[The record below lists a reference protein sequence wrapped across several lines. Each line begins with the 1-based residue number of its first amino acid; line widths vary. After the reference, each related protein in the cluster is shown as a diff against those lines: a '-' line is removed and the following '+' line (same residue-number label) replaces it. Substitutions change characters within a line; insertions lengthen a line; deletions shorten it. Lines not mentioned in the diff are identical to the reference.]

1 MRKIVAE
8 QERGHTVAIELSVGE
23 TQLEEDLGLA
33 READRVAPPGP
44 EQRSHRER
52 VPREEQTCP
61 IEPSER
67 EIAGHIVERLDA
79 SALDHLREQCRRVGA
94 DGAGGFERGALSPD
108 GIDPCVGNADP
119 IVTLD
124 DRMALGP
131 ADEGAEHGVG
141 PTNDHRSAS
150 VRRHAIRRVTEPI
163 GNGVRRVDETEDPA
177 HPVTGGYS
185 GASANRPR
193 SAISV
198 TNLVASEIA

>member
-1 MRKIVAE
+1 VSPLRA
-8 QERGHTVAIELSVGE
+8 
-23 TQLEEDLGLA
+23 
-33 READRVAPPGP
+33 P

-52 VPREEQTCP
+52 VPREDQTCP
-61 IEPSER
+61 VEPSER
-67 EIAGHIVERLDA
+67 EIAGHVVERLHA
-79 SALDHLREQCRRVGA
+79 STPDHLREQCRRVRA
-94 DGAGGFERGALSPD
+94 DGAGGFERGALSPN

-119 IVTLD
+119 IVTLE
-124 DRMALGP
+124 DRKALGP
-131 ADEGAEHGVG
+131 ANEGAEHCVG

-177 HPVTGGYS
+177 HPLTGYS
-185 GASANRPR
+185 GGSANRPR